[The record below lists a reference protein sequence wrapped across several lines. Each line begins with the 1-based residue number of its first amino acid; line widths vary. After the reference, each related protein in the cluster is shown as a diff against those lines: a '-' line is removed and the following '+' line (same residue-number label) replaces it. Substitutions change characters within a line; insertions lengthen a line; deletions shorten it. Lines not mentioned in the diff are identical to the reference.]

1 MPINSFLYPGA
12 KVTTGYDVDNSLR
25 FDDGSSDYLNKTF
38 SAQNRRTWTYS
49 VWIKRAKLSSTVNL
63 FRWNTNDADRATF
76 QINSSDK
83 LLIQFISG
91 GSFQYNS
98 DATTRVFR
106 DTSAW
111 YHLVLAVDTTDAT
124 QADRVKLYVNGVQET
139 LSPSTNIS
147 QNTDT
152 NVNTGLCQ
160 IGADRD
166 TGTPYAYYDGYMA
179 EAVFVDGQQLL
190 PTSFGEFDEDSP
202 SIWKPKDVSGLT
214 FGTNGFYLDFE
225 NASSLGADVSGNSNN
240 FTVNNLTSIDQ
251 TTDTCTNNFA
261 TLNSLSSRSNNGTF
275 SEGNTKFVGTMD
287 GDWTVGTIA
296 ATAGKWY
303 WEVKANEANYLM
315 LGITTTDIINDNPT
329 GSLSGDGVM
338 GFRNTD
344 NFYNFGTLVT
354 NSYSYSDNDIF
365 SFMLDLDAGDC
376 EFYQNDTLKQTIT
389 LPTDKGDTWIPIIGD
404 TYDVTDGNYNIN
416 FGNPSVAISSGNTD
430 PNGYG
435 NFEYATKSGYAWN
448 TKNLAE
454 FG

>member
-329 GSLSGDGVM
+329 GSLSGDGFM

>member
-98 DATTRVFR
+98 DATARVFR

-160 IGADRD
+160 IGGDRD

-329 GSLSGDGVM
+329 GSLSGDGFM

>member
-1 MPINSFLYPGA
+1 MPINSFLYPA
-12 KVTTGYDVDNSLR
+12 PSNSNPFEVSNSLR
-25 FDDGSSDYLNKTF
+25 FNDDSSDYLSRSYS
-38 SAQNRRTWTYS
+38 SAGNRRTWTFS
-49 VWIKRAKLSSTVNL
+49 CWAKIGTPAHHSTYFGANNAFQLEFHSSGAMIAWKTGGDFMKTTAL
-63 FRWNTNDADRATF
+63 FRD
-76 QINSSDK
+76 
-83 LLIQFISG
+83 
-91 GSFQYNS
+91 
-98 DATTRVFR
+98 V
-106 DTSAW
+106 SAW
-111 YHLVLAVDTTDAT
+111 YHIVWAFDTTQSTA
-124 QADRVKLYVNGVQET
+124 ANRVKLYINGTEIT
-139 LSPSTNIS
+139 SWATASYPSENEELEI
-147 QNTDT
+147 NNAVAHYVGDYH
-152 NVNTGLCQ
+152 
-160 IGADRD
+160 
-166 TGTPYAYYDGYMA
+166 TGTSENMDGYLA
-179 EAVFVDGQQLL
+179 EVCLVDGQQLDA
-190 PTSFGEFDEDSP
+190 TSFGEFDSASP
-202 SIWKPKDVSGLT
+202 TIWKPKEILT
-214 FGTNGFYLDFE
+214 KLDFGTNGFYLQFK
-225 NASSLGADVSGNSNN
+225 NSSSLGTDSSTGGNN

-261 TLNSLSSRSNNGTF
+261 TLNALSSRSNNGTF

-287 GDWTVGTIA
+287 GDWTVGTMA

-315 LGITTTDIINDNPT
+315 LGITTTDIISDNPT
-329 GSLSGDGVM
+329 GSLSGDGFM

-344 NFYNFGTLVT
+344 KFYNFGTLVT
-354 NSYSYSDNDIF
+354 SSYSFSDNDIF